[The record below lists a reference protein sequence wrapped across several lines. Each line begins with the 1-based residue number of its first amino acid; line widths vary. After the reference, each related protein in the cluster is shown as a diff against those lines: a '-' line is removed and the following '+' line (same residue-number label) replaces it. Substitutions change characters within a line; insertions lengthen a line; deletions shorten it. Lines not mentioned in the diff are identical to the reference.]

1 MAGRALRYDDPAMPI
16 DRPTASSLAVLLA
29 IALLSLTSG
38 VAAAAGEGDTDGDG
52 LWDRFEERWGAT
64 DPEMRDTD
72 RDGIKDGLEDE
83 DGDRLSNLG
92 EQRFR
97 TDPTNPDT
105 DGDGKRD
112 GAEDFNRNGKPNA
125 ADQDTRP
132 APKDLTPDPAD
143 AFYDWPESYSNGC
156 HTSADSA
163 IIRPCTYGKAKART
177 RVAIFGDSHALQ
189 WLPALDKAGTQEGW
203 AITSLTKS
211 ACPSVDVTFSG
222 GAYDEFAKPCRR
234 WRAAVLEWLA
244 ENPHDVVIISNAGRY
259 PVTDEAGERVY
270 GEAKEPL
277 WQDGL
282 ARVIEAL
289 PPETR
294 AVVLADTPNLER
306 NPVSCLAKAGVMISD
321 CTTRRGRALFPEH
334 DEAER
339 ETAEANGAVF
349 ASLTDNVC
357 PYDPCP
363 VVSESTLMWRNE
375 SHLTAT
381 FAQQLWPAMRDIVA
395 DALATDEAEA
405 PDVDAAEEAW
415 PASDEARE
423 NAEG

>member
-1 MAGRALRYDDPAMPI
+1 MP
-16 DRPTASSLAVLLA
+16 SLHSRVISLLA
-29 IALLSLTSG
+29 LLLLASLSLSAIPAT
-38 VAAAAGEGDTDGDG
+38 AADEGDTDGDG
-52 LWDRFEERWGAT
+52 LWDRFEERWGST
-64 DPEMRDTD
+64 DPEKRDTD
-72 RDGIKDGLEDE
+72 NDGIKDALEDE

-92 EQRFR
+92 EQRFK

-112 GAEDFNRNGKPNA
+112 GAEDFNGNGVPNA

-132 APKDLTPDPAD
+132 APRNLVPDPVEAYWD
-143 AFYDWPESYSNGC
+143 VPESYSNGC

-163 IIRPCTYGKAKART
+163 IIRPCPYGKEKAVT

-189 WLPALDKAGTQEGW
+189 WLPALDKAGRQEGW
-203 AITSLTKS
+203 QVTSLTKS

-222 GAYDEFAKPCRR
+222 AAYDEFARPCLR
-234 WRAAVLEWLA
+234 WRASALEWLA

-259 PVTDEAGERVY
+259 PLTDEAGERVY

-277 WQDGL
+277 WQAGL

-289 PPETR
+289 PPETQ
-294 AVVLADTPNLER
+294 AVVLADTPNLAR
-306 NPVSCLAKAGVMISD
+306 DPRDCLEKPGVMISD
-321 CTTRRGRALFPEH
+321 CTTRRGQALFPEH

-339 ETAEANGAVF
+339 ETAEATGAVF

-363 VVSESTLMWRNE
+363 VISESTLMWRNE

-405 PDVDAAEEAW
+405 PDVDATESEDA
-415 PASDEARE
+415 PSS
-423 NAEG
+423 